1 MRRVYLLQPDNMP
14 LKTVMKY
21 GEERDRACEINAA
34 FVARTRSHAE
44 LIYLRHLHPTDGSG
58 NLDFSKLW
66 HEDGA
71 DVNRRS
77 LERTERIAGFFGD
90 LELDVPDD
98 NLMAELCSSSEARA
112 ALRGAVKKAY
122 KAKALEYHPDKA
134 RARTTTRHRLTFPSG
149 NTGADEQHLNFL
161 FQKARD
167 AYEGLKKWLEGS

>member
-66 HEDGA
+66 HEDEA
-71 DVNRRS
+71 DVNQRS
-77 LERTERIAGFFGD
+77 LERTERIAGFLGD
-90 LELDVPDD
+90 LGLDVLDD
-98 NLMAELCSSSEARA
+98 GVKLLQDGELPKGVGVLELGLLLEVLEVEGLVVYVLGAEDEEVL
-112 ALRGAVKKAY
+112 
-122 KAKALEYHPDKA
+122 
-134 RARTTTRHRLTFPSG
+134 
-149 NTGADEQHLNFL
+149 ADEGFEFGFGEVH
-161 FQKARD
+161 
-167 AYEGLKKWLEGS
+167 